1 MVLEPKGMWKAGV
14 AVVVNVGAG
23 WLLVAGAG
31 VVRLPPK
38 PLKPVPPL
46 LLLLAAVCAAPGT
59 DWPNVVAVVEAGAAG
74 GLPNWNTEPMA
85 GVKPAPEAGGAPKR
99 KGGAAA
105 VLVLVTLLTPKLNAG
120 FEAESTAVLA
130 VLTGATGTTGATGA
144 TAEAALAWPAKR
156 GVLVAVAAAA
166 V

>member
-1 MVLEPKGMWKAGV
+1 MALEPKGMWKAGV
-14 AVVVNVGAG
+14 AVVVKVGAG
-23 WLLVAGAG
+23 RLLVAGAG
-31 VVRLPPK
+31 VVRPPPK

-46 LLLLAAVCAAPGT
+46 LLLLAAVCAAPET
-59 DWPNVVAVVEAGAAG
+59 DWPNVVTVVEAGTAG

-99 KGGAAA
+99 KGGVAV

-120 FEAESTAVLA
+120 FEAESAAVLA
-130 VLTGATGTTGATGA
+130 VLAGATGVMGAA
-144 TAEAALAWPAKR
+144 AEAALAWPAKR
-156 GVLVAVAAAA
+156 GALVAVAAAA